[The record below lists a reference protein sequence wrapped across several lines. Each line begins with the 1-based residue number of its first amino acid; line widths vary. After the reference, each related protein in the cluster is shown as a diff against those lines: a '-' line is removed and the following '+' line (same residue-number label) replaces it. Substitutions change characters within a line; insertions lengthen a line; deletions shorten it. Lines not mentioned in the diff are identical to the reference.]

1 MINSVIASDLKNFE
15 PTKTRY
21 KPLALTAMNRVLIIE
36 DDISLTNLMTTVLEE
51 ISPNIKID
59 WATSGEEAEAYLMRE
74 SEIHDTHPYDL
85 VVADIFLEG
94 EITGLD
100 IWKLCD
106 QKYPK
111 TQILVTSSLP
121 VERFVSCLKN
131 EYSCPNYLPK
141 PFTLSECKETI
152 SEFL

>member
-1 MINSVIASDLKNFE
+1 MDTALANDLRNFE
-15 PTKTRY
+15 PTKTRF
-21 KPLALTAMNRVLIIE
+21 KPLSLNALNRVLIIE
-36 DDISLTNLMTTVLEE
+36 DDVSLTNLLTTVLEE
-51 ISPNIKID
+51 ISPNIQID
-59 WATSGEEAEAYLMRE
+59 WATSGEEAESYLKRE
-74 SEIHDTHPYDL
+74 GEIFGTHPYDL

-106 QKYPK
+106 RKYPN
-111 TQILVTSSLP
+111 TNILVTSSLP

-131 EYSCPNYLPK
+131 EYSCPHYLPK